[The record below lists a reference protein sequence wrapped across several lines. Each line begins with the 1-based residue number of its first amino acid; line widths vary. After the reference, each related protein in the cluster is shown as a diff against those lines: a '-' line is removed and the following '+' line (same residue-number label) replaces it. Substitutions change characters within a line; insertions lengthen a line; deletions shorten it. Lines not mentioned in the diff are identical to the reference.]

1 MMTDADLGRKRM
13 ALDTATA
20 PAEGSALTAGERLD
34 RVSFGSS
41 HRRLL
46 ALIAAGLFVDV
57 YDQAM
62 GGGVIAALLKAGW
75 SDLRLN
81 GVFLSSTFLGLMV
94 GAWAAAADLGPLRTG
109 HGLCFS
115 SSIIIHSMRRDLSSS
130 GITR

>member
-1 MMTDADLGRKRM
+1 M
-13 ALDTATA
+13 ALATATA
-20 PAEGSALTAGERLD
+20 PAEGPALTAGERLD
-34 RVSFGSS
+34 RVSFGSF

-62 GGGVIAALLKAGW
+62 GGGVIAALLKSGW

-94 GAWAAAADLGPLRTG
+94 GAWAA
-109 HGLCFS
+109 GLIS
-115 SSIIIHSMRRDLSSS
+115 DRYGRRMAYQRS
-130 GITR
+130 TF